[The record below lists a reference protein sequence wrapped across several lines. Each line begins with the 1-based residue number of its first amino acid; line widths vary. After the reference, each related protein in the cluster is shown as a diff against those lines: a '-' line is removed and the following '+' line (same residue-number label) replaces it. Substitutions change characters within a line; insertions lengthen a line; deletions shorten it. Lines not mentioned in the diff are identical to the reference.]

1 MQKIEGN
8 PLEKEEER
16 KSCMFIYFL
25 CIHAL
30 IRVSFK
36 IFLLDPPFE
45 KFLDPR
51 LLTMVSINKFFR
63 DVLLHC

>member
-30 IRVSFK
+30 IRVSTNIFSFK
-36 IFLLDPPFE
+36 IFLLNPPFE

-51 LLTMVSINKFFR
+51 LLTMVSIY
-63 DVLLHC
+63 